1 MPIMLKAKRKT
12 LVTRV
17 QLLPAS
23 KAPKAPKASKA
34 AAGAKWEAVSYRVD
48 GYKS

>member
-23 KAPKAPKASKA
+23 KAPKASKA